1 MPKPHISESE
11 LAHLKLAR
19 EEADRAYNDA
29 LTALDHAL
37 PSQLNRPSSEAR
49 EGDTNIS
56 TLEANWRLFR
66 DEGPTLGTGWRARLN
81 GLVWK
86 LIGPAL
92 QQQQEFNSLVVNHI
106 KKNEAATD
114 DAVKAITAHIN
125 SLVAFQSKLIQYLQQ
140 VTPYV
145 DTKNYEAAGLGL
157 TWFGALDGV
166 ADEMRKRAESS
177 AAREQRLI
185 EHVDELRTS
194 VGKVQHG
201 LLAVHTAIEQLSP
214 ESNGNSSTQV
224 NAIETLNKTTDAYTY
239 VGFEN
244 MFRGAQEEIRA
255 RMSNY
260 LHLFEGASDVLD
272 VGCGRGEFLD
282 LLREAGVT
290 ARGLDINSEMIE
302 ACHAR
307 GLTAEVGDALSYL
320 EQQKDRSLGGL
331 FAAQVVE
338 HLQPDYLVRLLGIA
352 GRKLRPGSTIV
363 LETVNPACWFA
374 FFDAYIRDI
383 THVRPLHPDTL
394 KYLLTASGFQKTSIR
409 YSAPYPE
416 DAKLQHIA
424 VPGTD
429 SDSKSDPA
437 LAESISTL
445 NTNVDKLN
453 RLIFTHL
460 DYAAIG
466 QLL

>member
-11 LAHLKLAR
+11 LANLKLAR
-19 EEADRAYNDA
+19 KEADRAYNDA
-29 LTALDHAL
+29 LTALDRLL
-37 PSQLNRPSSEAR
+37 PSQLSRQASETR
-49 EGDTNIS
+49 EGDTDIS
-56 TLEANWRLFR
+56 TLEAKWRLFKE
-66 DEGPTLGTGWRARLN
+66 EGPTLGTGWRARLN

-86 LIGPAL
+86 LVGPAL
-92 QQQQEFNSLVVNHI
+92 QRQQEFNALVVDHI
-106 KKNEAATD
+106 KKSEVTTD

-125 SLVAFQSKLIQYLQQ
+125 SLVAFQSKLVQYLQQ
-140 VTPYV
+140 ITPYV

-185 EHVDELRTS
+185 QHVDELRTS
-194 VGKVQHG
+194 VGQVRHG

-214 ESNGNSSTQV
+214 ETQRSSTTQV
-224 NAIETLNKTTDAYTY
+224 NAGEKLNEAIDAYTY

-244 MFRGAQEEIRA
+244 MFRGSQEEIRA
-255 RMSNY
+255 RMGDY

-290 ARGLDINSEMIE
+290 ARGLDINGEMIE

-307 GLTAEVGDALSYL
+307 ELTAEVGDALGYL

-338 HLQPDYLVRLLGIA
+338 HLQPDYLVRLLGVA

-424 VPGTD
+424 IQKTD
-429 SDSKSDPA
+429 SDNQRDA
-437 LAESISTL
+437 GLADAVSTL

-453 RLIFTHL
+453 QLIFTHL